1 MDSTTTE
8 QAPLSAEISSADDND
23 APKSAILQT
32 LNHIG
37 AARLG
42 VMGGVLFLLIMFF
55 VFVSVRVSSPD
66 MRVVFADLSSTDSS
80 LLVTKLDEASIK
92 YEISPDGSQVL
103 VDDKEVAKARLIAAK
118 EGLPNGGT
126 IGYELLDQQ
135 SGFGTTNSQ
144 EKMNRK
150 RALEGELARTISA
163 LDQVKTARVHL
174 VLPERELFS
183 RETSAASGSV
193 LLSLNGRGG
202 ASLGREQIAS
212 IQALVASAVPELKAS
227 DVSIS
232 DTSGR
237 LLARGGEEEDT
248 LLTVKAEEIRRN
260 YEKRL
265 TRAIEDLVGRAVG
278 AGKVQAI
285 VAADLNFDRVTQNE
299 ELYDPESQVVRS
311 SQLVEESSS
320 ERETGNNSVSVENNL
335 PVGGAGDLLL
345 DNGPTAQSN
354 RLEETTNYEV
364 SRVVKNTVKE
374 AGGVNQLSVS
384 VMVDGTYSTNV
395 DGERVYTPRSDE
407 ELSKI
412 ENLVQAAIGYNEDR
426 GDTITIETMQF
437 ATLEIEDLSAET
449 QVLGFEK
456 SDLLE
461 AVEII
466 TIGIMGILVILLVL
480 RPMMGKLLESSD
492 SAHRNADDLEAQAAL
507 IAGAEAQQALPAPE
521 IGGFQP
527 DEADGDDAMIDMNKV
542 EGKVKASSV
551 RKVEDI
557 VENFPAETV
566 NVLRSWMAQE

>member
-80 LLVTKLDEASIK
+80 LLVTKLDEANIK

-163 LDQVKTARVHL
+163 LDQVKSARVHL

-183 RETSAASGSV
+183 RSTSPASGSV
-193 LLSLNGRGG
+193 LLSLVRRGG

-212 IQALVASAVPELKAS
+212 IQALVSSAVPELKAS

-248 LLTVKAEEIRRN
+248 LLTVKAEEMRRN

-278 AGKVQAI
+278 VGKVQAI

-299 ELYDPESQVVRS
+299 EIYDPESQVVRS

-335 PVGGAGDLLL
+335 PIGGGGDLLL

-364 SRVVKNTVKE
+364 SRLVKNTVKE
-374 AGGVNQLSVS
+374 AGGVNHLSVS

-395 DGERVYTPRSDE
+395 DGEKVYVPRSDE

-412 ENLVQAAIGYNEDR
+412 ENLVRAAIGYNEDR

-437 ATLEIEDLSAET
+437 VRLEIEDLSAET

-456 SDLLE
+456 SDLLD

-480 RPMMGKLLESSD
+480 RPMMGKLLESND